1 MKFFGKITGSPRLF
15 NGISWGVTAL
25 VVISLLGFTL
35 GRILPASAT
44 PVLQTT
50 PTATGGVTI
59 SLPGMSGSGNET
71 SAIVR
76 KVSLGT
82 SVDTSIQYAVVQ
94 YKVKPGDTVSS
105 IATAYKLK
113 SATLMWA
120 NDKLMQNGP
129 NSLKV
134 GQVLLVPPVDGVLY
148 KWKTGDTLKTVADQY
163 GATVD
168 DILLW
173 PGNNIDL
180 TNPGITP
187 ETYVMVPG
195 GKSSDIN
202 WVSVA
207 FAGGDSGTSS
217 GTSSTCSNSG
227 PVGGGGTLMWPD
239 PNHFIRG
246 GNDFGP
252 THLAIDLYAP
262 FETPISAADNGVVVW
277 ASADGSW
284 NGGYGNVIMI
294 DHRDGFRT
302 LYGHL
307 SQLTVSLCENVYAGQ
322 LIGYSG
328 STGNST
334 GAHLHFEVRQ
344 GGGFMDPWDYLPA
357 H

>member
-1 MKFFGKITGSPRLF
+1 MKFIGKITGSPRLF

-35 GRILPASAT
+35 GRILPANAT

-50 PTATGGVTI
+50 PIAAGSGTI
-59 SLPGMSGSGNET
+59 SLPGMSGSGNDP

-82 SVDTSIQYAVVQ
+82 SADTSIQYTVVQ

-105 IATAYKLK
+105 IAAAYKIK
-113 SATLMWA
+113 STTLMWA
-120 NDKLMQNGP
+120 NGQLMQNGP

-148 KWKTGDTLKTVADQY
+148 KWKTGDTLNSVADQF
-163 GATVD
+163 GAAVD

-180 TNPGITP
+180 TNPGIDP
-187 ETYVMVPG
+187 NAYVMIPG
-195 GKSSDIN
+195 GTSDAID

-207 FAGGDSGTSS
+207 YASGLSGTSV
-217 GTSSTCSNSG
+217 GTSTSCGNGG
-227 PVGGGGTLMWPD
+227 PVGGGGTLMWPS
-239 PNHFIRG
+239 PYHYING
-246 GNDFGP
+246 GNQFGP
-252 THLAIDLYAP
+252 NHLAIDLYAP
-262 FETPISAADNGVVVW
+262 EGTPISAADNGVVVW
-277 ASADGSW
+277 ASYGAW

-302 LYGHL
+302 LYAHL
-307 SQLTVSLCENVYAGQ
+307 SQVNVSLCQGVYAGQ
-322 LIGYSG
+322 IIGLSG
-328 STGNST
+328 NTGNSS

-344 GGGFMDPWDYLPA
+344 GGGFMNPWDYLPA
-357 H
+357 P